1 MIYHILAGSVYGTL
15 FFYRAFV
22 DISAFGEG
30 TVKLL
35 AQRVEARNT
44 PEGFGLAK
52 QSQSKARSLI

>member
-1 MIYHILAGSVYGTL
+1 MIYHIQAGSVYGTL

-22 DISAFGEG
+22 DISAFG